1 MPGCINVGRF
11 GLCVGWR
18 ARNDRARYSSR
29 PAEADE
35 TWIPILATTEGA
47 QDVTQ
52 AEKADHN
59 GE

>member
-1 MPGCINVGRF
+1 MSGGSAFAWAGERETIG
-11 GLCVGWR
+11 
-18 ARNDRARYSSR
+18 ARYSSR